1 MLHFY
6 GTQRNGALALV
17 QSLGH
22 LSQTNSYPWN
32 RKRIQNNSI
41 ALSINYYYNHY
52 LNALGEF
59 SDAVLFSVGE
69 VEQFLFGK
77 IDKAVVKELV
87 WLIKIW

>member
-6 GTQRNGALALV
+6 GTQCNGALVLV
-17 QSLGH
+17 QSLGE
-22 LSQTNSYPWN
+22 LGQTNSYPRN
-32 RKRIQNNSI
+32 MKCIQNNLI

-69 VEQFLFGK
+69 VEQFPFGK

-87 WLIKIW
+87 RLIKI